1 MEFRFDVDG
10 TIRALTLGD
19 IEKDGRRL
27 VRDGDASYAADIRRI
42 SDTELTVLVDGRS
55 TPVLLVRDKDRW
67 IARIAGRE
75 IVVREVEEEGGGRR
89 ADAGGRSPDGGL
101 QVRPPMPGKVVKVLA
116 AEGDAV
122 RRNQALVIVE
132 AMKMEN
138 EIRSA
143 IDGRVRKVH
152 VAEGDL
158 VDPGRSMI
166 ELEREA
172 E

>member
-10 TIRALTLGD
+10 TARAIALGD
-19 IEKDGRRL
+19 IGKDGRRL
-27 VRDGDASYAADIRRI
+27 LRDGDTSCTADIRRI
-42 SDTELTVLVDGRS
+42 TDNELTVLVDGRS
-55 TPVLLVRDKDRW
+55 TTVLLVRDKDRW

-75 IVVREVEEEGGGRR
+75 IVVREAEEEGGGRR

-101 QVRPPMPGKVVKVLA
+101 QVRPPMPGKVIKVLV
-116 AEGDAV
+116 AEGEAV

-143 IDGRVRKVH
+143 VDGRVRKVH
-152 VAEGDL
+152 AAAGDL

-166 ELEREA
+166 ELELEPK
-172 E
+172 